1 MSADAVIYPKLLK
14 IYEEL
19 NRRNAIFFD
28 AGWEHKELELERAS
42 LKGLSKQKKKGDL
55 HI

>member
-19 NRRNAIFFD
+19 NRRNGIISD
-28 AGWEHKELELERAS
+28 AEWERKELELERAS
-42 LKGLSKQKKKGDL
+42 LKGLTKLTKKGDL